1 MSNLSEQDTLGQ
13 SHYGTNFQVKV
24 FTLLLMDKVYVEQIQ
39 DVIKEEY
46 FETEAMKWLLRT
58 IMAYFTEYKTIPT
71 PDVLVIKIKEIKS
84 DGLSESVRTL
94 VKEAWSHREST
105 DLQYVRDS
113 SLEFCVNQNL
123 GKAILECVDDLS
135 GKRYDSIKV
144 RIDKALKSGS
154 DRNIGHLYKQKTMI
168 DQRMSDSARA
178 CVPTPWDV
186 INDVTDGGSAGGDL
200 FVLMAPPGIGKTW
213 GLVNVGVHAIKKGL
227 TVVHYS
233 MELNENYVGRR
244 YDANISGIA
253 GQNLKYH
260 KEDVERAV
268 NAIDGNLIIKYYPPQ
283 AATVNTLRAH
293 IDKCILQGYKPDII
307 IVDYADLLRAAS
319 SQMKQEIRHALG
331 NIYEDLRALAG
342 EYNIP
347 VWTATQANRSS
358 LESDIIGA
366 EKIAEAFSKMMIA
379 DFVVSLSRK
388 VEDKLAGTGRWHV
401 IKNRFGPDGI
411 TFPSKI
417 NTSTGSIQIYE
428 ESTSQG
434 KDVKHQMDKGN
445 EYVRL
450 MLKKKHAELMNIED
464 DDDADK
470 TGGFEEPTIDS
481 EENSG
486 D

>member
-1 MSNLSEQDTLGQ
+1 
-13 SHYGTNFQVKV
+13 
-24 FTLLLMDKVYVEQIQ
+24 
-39 DVIKEEY
+39 
-46 FETEAMKWLLRT
+46 
-58 IMAYFTEYKTIPT
+58 
-71 PDVLVIKIKEIKS
+71 
-84 DGLSESVRTL
+84 
-94 VKEAWSHREST
+94 
-105 DLQYVRDS
+105 
-113 SLEFCVNQNL
+113 
-123 GKAILECVDDLS
+123 VDDLGS
-135 GKRYDSIKV
+135 KKYDSIKT
-144 RIDKALKSGS
+144 RIDKALKAGS
-154 DRNIGHLYKQKTMI
+154 DRNIGHLYKEKVMI
-168 DQRMSDSARA
+168 DQRMSDAARA

-186 INDVTDGGSAGGDL
+186 INDITDGGSAGGDL

-213 GLVNVGVHAIKKGL
+213 GLVNIGVNAIKKGL
-227 TVVHYS
+227 TVVHYT

-268 NAIDGNLIIKYYPPQ
+268 NAIDGTLVIKYYPPQ
-283 AATVNTLRAH
+283 AATVNTIRAH
-293 IDKCILQGYKPDII
+293 IDKCILQGHRPNLI
-307 IVDYADLLRAAS
+307 IVDYADLLRCAAS
-319 SQMKQEIRHALG
+319 TMKMEIRHALG

-347 VWTATQANRSS
+347 VWTASQANRSS
-358 LESDIIGA
+358 LEHDIIGA

-417 NTSTGSIQIYE
+417 NTATGSIQIYE
-428 ESTSQG
+428 ESTVQG

-450 MLKKKHAELMNIED
+450 LIKKKHAELMNIEE

-470 TGGFEEPTIDS
+470 AGGFEEPMDEGTVNETID
-481 EENSG
+481 
-486 D
+486 